1 MGSNIKLV
9 FFIVVGIALIVF
21 VVGSG
26 IFGKLT
32 SDSNSTSTEKGGI
45 GRLFQPKFF
54 TPKNWD
60 FSGNNNSGSS
70 DFEDE
75 EEQNGATSSPILPK
89 DIPTGFTL
97 SQLSPHFN
105 KFRISSVSPGSA
117 TSNGKVSILNSLKEG
132 ERVDVTGWVLKAK
145 KASQYIP
152 QAVAVYGPLGLDKP
166 SDITLGKG
174 EVLNIYTNKSP
185 IGLNL
190 RMNKCIGYLDTTINK
205 FSPALPKNCP
215 DPADDVSGL
224 YSLSSRCE
232 DYIDSLSRCVV
243 PKIDSQVWL
252 QGQGEYACREFLN
265 KVNYKGC
272 YDLHRVDADFLDKEW
287 RVWTG
292 TRFLDPRH
300 DRILLFDKQ
309 GLLVT
314 EKSY

>member
-1 MGSNIKLV
+1 MGSNIKLI
-9 FFIVVGIALIVF
+9 FFIIIGISLVVF

-26 IFGKLT
+26 VFGKL
-32 SDSNSTSTEKGGI
+32 SGDANSTSTKKSWGI
-45 GRLFQPKFF
+45 GDIFKPKPFIPP
-54 TPKNWD
+54 TR
-60 FSGNNNSGSS
+60 NSGSN
-70 DFEDE
+70 DKGEDPE
-75 EEQNGATSSPILPK
+75 EPSQTTSSPIVPK

-105 KFRISSVSPGSA
+105 KFKIGSVSPGSA
-117 TSNGKVSILNSLKEG
+117 TSNGRVSISNTLKEG
-132 ERVDVTGWVLKAK
+132 ERIDVTGWVLKAK
-145 KASQYIP
+145 KASLYIP

-166 SDITLGKG
+166 SSITLGKG

-215 DPADDVSGL
+215 DPIDDVSGL
-224 YSLSSRCE
+224 YNLSSRCE

-272 YDLHRVDADFLDKEW
+272 YDAHLADADFLGKEW

-309 GLLVT
+309 GLLVR
-314 EKSY
+314 EYIY